1 LVGGSVTSGDGW
13 FDPYTYLTTSYATLK
28 KAGVNMKGG
37 VKGVETDGETG
48 RVKKVH
54 TEEGEGVE
62 CEFFVNAS
70 GAGGGDVVDMVTG
83 GGELEYPVKP
93 RKRTVFHFHANKITT
108 GDGGNVVPL
117 TVDTTGVWFRGV
129 GEVGGGGGEFLAGCT
144 PPIDPDRDYRV
155 DGLEPES
162 GLWNDGV
169 WEKLYERVEEFGDVK
184 VKVRRDRGGERD
196 DGLIMGGCCSWRTGN
211 ITHNLRGGPTTAVNS
226 RALIP
231 HPFRDCASL
240 AVSLIPLPVAE

>member
-1 LVGGSVTSGDGW
+1 MG
-13 FDPYTYLTTSYATLK
+13 FRAYTLK
-28 KAGVNMKGG
+28 PCGSIA
-37 VKGVETDGETG
+37 
-48 RVKKVH
+48 
-54 TEEGEGVE
+54 
-62 CEFFVNAS
+62 
-70 GAGGGDVVDMVTG
+70 
-83 GGELEYPVKP
+83 
-93 RKRTVFHFHANKITT
+93 RKFARSALHL
-108 GDGGNVVPL
+108 VP
-117 TVDTTGVWFRGV
+117 GSQREW
-129 GEVGGGGGEFLAGCT
+129 VGGGGGEFLAGCT